1 MKYLIATS
9 GITHSGKTTFGE
21 SLKYKAPN
29 LPIIDSDLIYTSLKS
44 LILKIVAVEK
54 GRTNITPENPRIR
67 HIFLQDT

>member
-1 MKYLIATS
+1 MELHIPVK
-9 GITHSGKTTFGE
+9 KTFGE

-44 LILKIVAVEK
+44 LILKIVTVEK
-54 GRTNITPENPRIR
+54 GITNITPENPRIR